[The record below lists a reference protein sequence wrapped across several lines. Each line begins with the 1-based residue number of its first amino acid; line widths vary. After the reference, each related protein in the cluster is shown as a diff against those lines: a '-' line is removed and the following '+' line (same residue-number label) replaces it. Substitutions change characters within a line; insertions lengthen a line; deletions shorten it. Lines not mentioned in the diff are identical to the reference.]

1 MNHQHSSSSDDYP
14 PNSINLKKE
23 EELDWLSKTGGLFE
37 RNHSTKP
44 SPSRSISHSRSS
56 SASQRFFTSL
66 KSKASVIGLPKPQNS
81 CFVVTGGGGRR
92 NCKSTVPTKSRLYF
106 PKRSRSKSSSSAPP
120 LSEPSSPK
128 VSCIGRVRSTKESFV
143 AKSRSFR
150 FRNSIRSV
158 DDESKK
164 NSPFSSNKP
173 HKTGFWSSVRSVF
186 RIGSGKKKNLSGLD
200 SNSSSKKKI
209 SKSASEKVVVVSC
222 ESKNKG
228 PAVSEPPSL
237 GGMKRFT
244 SGRKSESWGGGL
256 DDDDE
261 SGEFEGPVGGDRGS
275 VFSRRG
281 SGQPMEIDCSA
292 RDWVTGGPAS
302 V

>member
-1 MNHQHSSSSDDYP
+1 MNQDDCP

-66 KSKASVIGLPKPQNS
+66 KSKASVIGLPKPQTS
-81 CFVVTGGGGRR
+81 CFIAGGRR
-92 NCKSTVPTKSRLYF
+92 NCKSTLPTKSRLFF
-106 PKRSRSKSSSSAPP
+106 PKRSRSKSSSSVPP

-164 NSPFSSNKP
+164 NSPSSSSKP
-173 HKTGFWSSVRSVF
+173 HKSGFWSHLRSVF
-186 RIGSGKKKNLSGLD
+186 RIGGKKKNLSSVD
-200 SNSSSKKKI
+200 SKKNFE
-209 SKSASEKVVVVSC
+209 SPSEKVAAVGGL
-222 ESKNKG
+222 KNKG
-228 PAVSEPPSL
+228 PALSEPPSL
-237 GGMKRFT
+237 GGLKRFT
-244 SGRKSESWGGGL
+244 SGRKSESWGGSELGL
-256 DDDDE
+256 DDE
-261 SGEFEGPVGGDRGS
+261 SGEFEGPVGDRGS
-275 VFSRRG
+275 VLSRRG

-292 RDWVTGGPAS
+292 RDWVTEGPAS

>member
-1 MNHQHSSSSDDYP
+1 MNHHQQSSSDDYP
-14 PNSINLKKE
+14 PNSISLKKE

-37 RNHSTKP
+37 RNYSTKP

-81 CFVVTGGGGRR
+81 CFVVAAGGGRR
-92 NCKSTVPTKSRLYF
+92 NSKSTVPTKSRLFF

-164 NSPFSSNKP
+164 NSPSSSNKP

-200 SNSSSKKKI
+200 SSNKI
-209 SKSASEKVVVVSC
+209 SKSPSEEVVAAG
-222 ESKNKG
+222 ESKSKG

-237 GGMKRFT
+237 GGLKRFT
-244 SGRKSESWGGGL
+244 SGRKSGSWGGGL
-256 DDDDE
+256 DDE

>member
-1 MNHQHSSSSDDYP
+1 MNHQQSSSSDDYP

-81 CFVVTGGGGRR
+81 CLVIAGGRR
-92 NCKSTVPTKSRLYF
+92 NCKSTVPTKSRLFF

-164 NSPFSSNKP
+164 NSPSSSSKP
-173 HKTGFWSSVRSVF
+173 HKNGFWSSVRSVF
-186 RIGSGKKKNLSGLD
+186 RIGGGKKKNLSGLD
-200 SNSSSKKKI
+200 SNSNSKKKI
-209 SKSASEKVVVVSC
+209 SKSASEKVVVVSGDL
-222 ESKNKG
+222 KNKG

-237 GGMKRFT
+237 GGLKRFT
-244 SGRKSESWGGGL
+244 SGRKSGSWGGL
-256 DDDDE
+256 D
-261 SGEFEGPVGGDRGS
+261 EFEGPVGGDRGS

>member
-1 MNHQHSSSSDDYP
+1 MNHQQSSSDDYP

-81 CFVVTGGGGRR
+81 CFVVTGGCRR
-92 NCKSTVPTKSRLYF
+92 NCKSTVPAKSRLFF

-164 NSPFSSNKP
+164 NSPSSSSKP

-200 SNSSSKKKI
+200 SKKI
-209 SKSASEKVVVVSC
+209 SKSPSEEVLAAVG

-237 GGMKRFT
+237 GGLKRFT
-244 SGRKSESWGGGL
+244 SGRKSGSWGGL
-256 DDDDE
+256 DDE

-292 RDWVTGGPAS
+292 RDWITGGPAS

>member
-1 MNHQHSSSSDDYP
+1 MNQQSSSDDYP

-44 SPSRSISHSRSS
+44 TTPGRTISHSRST
-56 SASQRFFTSL
+56 SASQSFFTNL
-66 KSKASVIGLPKPQNS
+66 KFSFSKPQPS
-81 CFVVTGGGGRR
+81 TFVPSGTAGRR
-92 NCKSTVPTKSRLYF
+92 TSKPATSTKSRLFF
-106 PKRSRSKSSSSAPP
+106 PKRSRSKSSSSVP

-164 NSPFSSNKP
+164 NSPDSGGDKPQKNK
-173 HKTGFWSSVRSVF
+173 FWSNLRSVF
-186 RIGSGKKKNLSGLD
+186 RIGDKKKKNGP
-200 SNSSSKKKI
+200 SSSGSVDSKKKKKI
-209 SKSASEKVVVVSC
+209 SKSQSDKSVVV
-222 ESKNKG
+222 ESLKHAE
-228 PAVSEPPSL
+228 PASSSEPPSL
-237 GGMKRFT
+237 GGLKRFT
-244 SGRKSESWGGGL
+244 SGRKSDAWGGSDLGL
-256 DDDDE
+256 DDDE
-261 SGEFEGPVGGDRGS
+261 SGEFDRGS

-281 SGQPMEIDCSA
+281 PSLEIDCKD
-292 RDWVTGGPAS
+292 RDWVSGGPAS

>member
-1 MNHQHSSSSDDYP
+1 MNQRSSSDDCP

-56 SASQRFFTSL
+56 SSASQRFFTNL
-66 KSKASVIGLPKPQNS
+66 KLKASIIGLPKPQSS
-81 CFVVTGGGGRR
+81 CFVAGGRR
-92 NCKSTVPTKSRLYF
+92 NCKSTVPTKSRLFF
-106 PKRSRSKSSSSAPP
+106 PKRSRSKSSSSVLPS
-120 LSEPSSPK
+120 SEPSSPK

-143 AKSRSFR
+143 AKSRIFK

-164 NSPFSSNKP
+164 NSPSSSSSKP
-173 HKTGFWSSVRSVF
+173 QKTGFWSNLRSVF
-186 RIGSGKKKNLSGLD
+186 RIGGKKKNLSSVD
-200 SNSSSKKKI
+200 SKKN
-209 SKSASEKVVVVSC
+209 SKSPSEKVAVVG
-222 ESKNKG
+222 ELKNKG
-228 PAVSEPPSL
+228 PAVSEPPTL
-237 GGMKRFT
+237 GGLKRFT
-244 SGRKSESWGGGL
+244 SGRKSESWGGSELGL
-256 DDDDE
+256 DDE
-261 SGEFEGPVGGDRGS
+261 SREFEGPVGDRGS

-281 SGQPMEIDCSA
+281 SGQPMEIDCSG

>member
-1 MNHQHSSSSDDYP
+1 MNHQQSLSDDYP
-14 PNSINLKKE
+14 PNSISLKKE

-66 KSKASVIGLPKPQNS
+66 KSKASVIGLPKPQTS

-92 NCKSTVPTKSRLYF
+92 NSKSTVPTKSRLFF

-164 NSPFSSNKP
+164 NSPSSSSKP

-200 SNSSSKKKI
+200 SNSNSKKKI
-209 SKSASEKVVVVSC
+209 SKSASEKVVSG
-222 ESKNKG
+222 ELKNKG

-237 GGMKRFT
+237 GGLKRFT
-244 SGRKSESWGGGL
+244 SGRKSGSWGGGL
-256 DDDDE
+256 DDE
-261 SGEFEGPVGGDRGS
+261 SGAFEGPVGGDRGS